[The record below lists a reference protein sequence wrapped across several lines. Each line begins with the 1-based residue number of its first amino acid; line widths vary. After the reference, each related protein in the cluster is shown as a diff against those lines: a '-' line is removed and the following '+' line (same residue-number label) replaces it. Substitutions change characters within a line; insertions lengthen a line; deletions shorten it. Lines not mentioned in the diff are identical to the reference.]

1 MASDWPQIGTGLALV
16 GIRFVSDWYL
26 IDIRF
31 APDWGLVDAGL
42 AMDVLDWRLID
53 VHWHWIDTR
62 LAPVKEKWELNWHK
76 IGNGFAQDWR
86 LIDVD
91 WHWIGTR
98 LAPERDK
105 WELNW
110 QRIVMDWQRIV
121 MDWNLAASLSLNRP
135 PSRLEGFPHRALVPL
150 LHAHLSSDW
159 HGMCQFVSIGCQSY
173 ANSD

>member
-53 VHWHWIDTR
+53 VH
-62 LAPVKEKWELNWHK
+62 
-76 IGNGFAQDWR
+76 
-86 LIDVD
+86 